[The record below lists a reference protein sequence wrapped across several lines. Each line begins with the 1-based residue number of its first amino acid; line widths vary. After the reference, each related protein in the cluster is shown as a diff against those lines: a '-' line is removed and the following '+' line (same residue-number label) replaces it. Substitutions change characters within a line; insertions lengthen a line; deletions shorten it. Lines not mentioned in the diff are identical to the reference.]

1 MQIKKVKIT
10 SVKPNKANP
19 RIIKDFKFGKLVKSI
34 REFPEMLKIRPI
46 VVNNENVILGGNM
59 RYKAS
64 LEAGLKEVYII
75 KAEDLTDEQQQEFII
90 KDNVGFGEWDWDQLA
105 NEWDTDKLSDWGVDV
120 PFTDEEVEEMTNP
133 DNIDTENIFATEL
146 DAESNYLVLKF
157 DKDIDW
163 LQAKTIFGLQTET
176 ARRANG
182 KEWSKGTGRVLNGI
196 EAINRIKNES

>member
-34 REFPEMLKIRPI
+34 RQFPEMLKIRPI
-46 VVNNENVILGGNM
+46 VVNKDNVILGGNM

-64 LEAGLKEVYII
+64 LEAGLEEVYII
-75 KAEDLTDEQQQEFII
+75 QAKDLTDEQQQEFII

-182 KEWSKGTGRVLNGI
+182 KEWSKGTGRVLNGV

>member
-34 REFPEMLKIRPI
+34 RQFPEMLKIRPI
-46 VVNNENVILGGNM
+46 VVNKDNVILGGNM

-64 LEAGLKEVYII
+64 LEAGLEEVYII

-182 KEWSKGTGRVLNGI
+182 KEWSKGTGRVLNGV

>member
-10 SVKPNKANP
+10 EVKPNKANP

-34 REFPEMLKIRPI
+34 RQFPDMLKIRPI
-46 VVNNENVILGGNM
+46 VVNQENIILGGNM

-64 LEAGLKEVYII
+64 LEAGLSEVYII
-75 KAEDLTDEQQQEFII
+75 QANDLTDEQQAEFII
-90 KDNVGFGEWDWDQLA
+90 KDNVGFGEWDWDELA
-105 NEWDTDKLSDWGVDV
+105 NQWDVDKLSDWGVDV
-120 PFTDEEVEEMTNP
+120 PFSDEEVEEMTNP
-133 DNIDTENIFATEL
+133 ENIDTENIFATEL

-163 LQAKTIFGLQTET
+163 IQAKTIFGLQTET

-182 KEWSKGTGRVLNGI
+182 KAWSSGIGRVLNGV
-196 EAINRIKNES
+196 EAINKIKNES

>member
-64 LEAGLKEVYII
+64 LEAGLEEVYII

-90 KDNVGFGEWDWDQLA
+90 KDNVGFGEWDWDELA
-105 NEWDTDKLSDWGVDV
+105 NEWDIEKLSDWGVDV
-120 PFTDEEVEEMTNP
+120 PFTSEEVEEMTNP

-182 KEWSKGTGRVLNGI
+182 KEWSKGTGRVLNGV
-196 EAINRIKNES
+196 EAINRIKNEG